1 MGISVNGPSGI
12 DTQYIIDSLVA
23 IEQTKVTKIE
33 DRKDAYQDRIDAYN
47 KLKTLLTDLGSR
59 VASLSKL
66 TSFDLFKTTS
76 SNDKV
81 ATISGGAG
89 SVDGSFGVEVFQ
101 LAANEKMISAD
112 NRITSQSATL
122 ASMGI
127 TTGKISIDGTE
138 IDVTDTDT
146 IQTLRQKINS
156 ARDASGS
163 PLGVS
168 ASVLQVSANNY
179 RLVLTAKE
187 SGSEGVEYR
196 DVTGSTLQGLGI
208 ILDAAGDKGIT
219 NQTLTSVNDIRAAW
233 TGLAEG
239 KSVQI
244 TGTDHA
250 GNAVSASIVKKPGDD
265 ENDFLTAL
273 DKAFNGMVGA
283 SLDEVGGNLVLDDK
297 VGGSS
302 MFSITSMMF
311 DGTEQAF
318 DVEYGDQGAGVLT
331 VGKDAFFS
339 VENVFMSNSTN
350 SAEGFVT
357 GVTFN
362 FTGLTSGESVTVGL
376 NRDTEAIRGKFQGI
390 IDAYNAV
397 YRFSSTN
404 TKVADP
410 TDEDDTAGALS
421 GDMTVR
427 SIVSQLNNMF
437 HGEYDEL
444 NTVYTSFSMVGLKT
458 NTSSGELEIDA
469 DAFDKAVNERFDEVV
484 NLFTTS
490 GISSH
495 SGVTYGRSSEKTQ
508 AGVYTVREVDA
519 NHFEYSREG
528 DSTWYMSDSR
538 LGEIVSFN
546 DGPLSGLSLTA
557 ASGAVGIGNTFTFTM
572 SKGLSAI
579 IGEAVDKMNDAHE
592 GLVAMRTESYQRSI
606 TSAEDQITQL
616 EKRIEKYRLRL
627 VSQFSAMEQAL
638 STLQSQSSNMLTS
651 ISSLSSSKN

>member
-23 IEQTKVTKIE
+23 IEQTKVTKVE
-33 DRKDAYQDRIDAYN
+33 GKKDAYQGKIDAYN

-112 NRITSQSATL
+112 GRITNQSATL
-122 ASMGI
+122 QSMGI

-146 IQTLRQKINS
+146 IQSLRQKINS
-156 ARDASGS
+156 ARDASGN

-168 ASVLQVSANNY
+168 ASVLQVSANNF

-196 DVTGSTLQGLGI
+196 DVTGSTLQDLGI
-208 ILDAAGDKGIT
+208 ILNAEGDKGIT
-219 NQTLTSVNDIRAAW
+219 NQTLTSANDLRTAW
-233 TGLAEG
+233 TDLADG

-244 TGTDHA
+244 TGTDHS
-250 GNAVSASIVKKPGDD
+250 GKAVSVSIVKKPGDD
-265 ENDFLTAL
+265 ENDFLAAV
-273 DKAFNGMVGA
+273 DRAFNGMVEV
-283 SLDEVGGNLVLDDK
+283 SLDESGGNLVLRDK

-302 MFSITSMMF
+302 MFAITSMNF
-311 DGTEQAF
+311 DGTEQGF

-331 VGKDAFFS
+331 AGKDAFFS
-339 VENVFMSNSTN
+339 IENVFMSNSTN

-362 FTGLTSGESVTVGL
+362 FTGLTNGESVTVGL
-376 NRDTEAIRGKFQGI
+376 DRDTAAIRDKFKGI

-397 YRFSSTN
+397 YRFSSSN

-410 TDEDDTAGALS
+410 TDEDDTGGALA

-427 SIVSQLNNMF
+427 SVVSQLNNMF
-437 HGEYDEL
+437 HNEYKEL

-484 NLFTTS
+484 NLFVTS
-490 GISSH
+490 GIASN

-508 AGVYTVREVDA
+508 AGVYTVREVDE

-528 DSTWYMSDSR
+528 DSTWYTSESR
-538 LGEIVSFN
+538 FGEIVSFE

-557 ASGAVGIGNTFTFTM
+557 ASGVVGIGNTFTFTM
-572 SKGLSAI
+572 AKGLSSI
-579 IGEAVDKMNDAHE
+579 IGEAVEKMNDARE

-606 TSAEDQITQL
+606 ASAEDQITQL
-616 EKRIEKYRLRL
+616 ESRIEKYRLRL

-638 STLQSQSSNMLTS
+638 STLQSQSSNMLSS
-651 ISSLSSSKN
+651 ISSLSNSKK